1 MNALFPR
8 HLQTAVAT
16 VLLVTASAWAV
27 PAAAQTAF
35 PATLA
40 GHAVLPALSLI
51 PAPQDAPADLR
62 VSGKFTTG
70 QRVDKIGSVE
80 GLSAGRPT
88 GVSLP
93 FKGQPVQ
100 GHSGIKRM
108 ADGSYWL

>member
-51 PAPQDAPADLR
+51 PAPQDAPADLQ

-70 QRVDKIGSVE
+70 QRVDKIGYINLVLLKVGE
-80 GLSAGRPT
+80 FLKAR
-88 GVSLP
+88 
-93 FKGQPVQ
+93 
-100 GHSGIKRM
+100 
-108 ADGSYWL
+108 